1 MLVKH
6 LKKGK
11 QELGVLFKR
20 QYLIDK
26 IDHKVI
32 GVVNK
37 LKKNPMVKKLHK
49 QFQKVVRTMK
59 KIKCSFII
67 ASDGGATYGR
77 VVGRTLKR

>member
-37 LKKNPMVKKLHK
+37 FKKK
-49 QFQKVVRTMK
+49 
-59 KIKCSFII
+59 S
-67 ASDGGATYGR
+67 YGQE
-77 VVGRTLKR
+77 TA